1 MARRKGMTR
10 RRGPRRYKTMKRRV
24 KRHQGRKRTR
34 VNRMKGGKRR
44 RNTRKQMKGGSNM
57 LWTNNPHRN
66 DLIAND
72 LIANDFKERTKR
84 YFHMERPEKRTLRPE
99 KRTLG
104 FFNMSFASDLGIV
117 PNKHEIIGGRQDS
130 EATFLLNTPEND
142 RRKFWKNSLELLTA
156 FIRTKTPIAIG
167 LVELNKWKNPDGTQ
181 KSLKKMGLEAKGF
194 SSWDEWNKYNNNEQN
209 KLKGIEA
216 IEDMLKKHKK
226 YTCYYAPASPPYG
239 DFYNMCIWDKELLGE
254 TKYANVYTMERD
266 PARAIIFIY
275 TTEKIL
281 LIVLH
286 AGQPQTTTE
295 EHLDHV
301 QNDIDNKAR
310 TFLVENKI
318 ITNTDDTGS
327 ISENVKD
334 CIVFGDFNA
343 KEIDLKKL
351 KMFDKFSF
359 VNKRNGKKTC
369 CYNWDSVNINDE
381 DLPNKITRK
390 DKHFIRETVELPRRN
405 RNSTIKRLNKITTE
419 IPTAGVGKRIPLKGK
434 DGKDLAPISEY
445 KYFGDFIFTKNGA
458 DNHIFRP
465 DNFKHDG
472 VSKESDHEFVYAES
486 RINIAAERSRR
497 LTFLGS
503 IG

>member
-1 MARRKGMTR
+1 MVRRKRMTH
-10 RRGPRRYKTMKRRV
+10 RRGPRRYRTMKRRV

-44 RNTRKQMKGGSNM
+44 RNTRKQMKGGSNI

-66 DLIAND
+66 LQVEPGSHAFNENTTRYI
-72 LIANDFKERTKR
+72 RT
-84 YFHMERPEKRTLRPE
+84 EKPE

-104 FFNMSFASDLGIV
+104 VFNMSFASDLGIV
-117 PNKHEIIGGRQDS
+117 PNKHEIIKGRQDS

-156 FIRTKTPIAIG
+156 FITTKNPIAIG
-167 LVELNKWKNPDGTQ
+167 LVELNKWNNPDGTQ
-181 KSLKKMGLEAKGF
+181 KSLKDMGLEGSKAKGF
-194 SSWDEWNKYNNNEQN
+194 SSWDEWNEYNNNEQN

-254 TKYANVYTMERD
+254 KKYANVYTMERD
-266 PARAIIFIY
+266 EARPIIFIY

-286 AGQPQTTTE
+286 AGQPKTTTE
-295 EHLDHV
+295 EHLLHV
-301 QNDIDNKAR
+301 QKDIDNKAR
-310 TFLVENKI
+310 TFLVQNNI
-318 ITNTDDTGS
+318 IRNADDFDI
-327 ISENVKD
+327 ISEKVND

-343 KEIDLKKL
+343 KEMDLKKL
-351 KMFDKFSF
+351 NMFNKSSF
-359 VNKRNGKKTC
+359 VEKNNGVKAC
-369 CYNWDSVNINDE
+369 CYNWDSVNINDK

-390 DKHFIRETVELPRRN
+390 DKHFIRETAELPGRN
-405 RNSTIKRLNKITTE
+405 HHSTIKRLNPFFTITTE
-419 IPTAGVGKRIPLKGK
+419 IPTAGVGERIPLK
-434 DGKDLAPISEY
+434 DREGKDLAPFSEY

-458 DNHIFRP
+458 GNNHIFRP

-472 VSKESDHEFVYAES
+472 VSQESDHEFVYAES
-486 RINIAAERSRR
+486 KINI
-497 LTFLGS
+497 
-503 IG
+503 